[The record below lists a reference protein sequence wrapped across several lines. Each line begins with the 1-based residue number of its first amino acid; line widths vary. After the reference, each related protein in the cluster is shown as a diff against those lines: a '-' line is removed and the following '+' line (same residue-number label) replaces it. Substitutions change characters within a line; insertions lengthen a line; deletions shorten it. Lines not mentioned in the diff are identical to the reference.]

1 MKGEREVTMKT
12 TLMGKTRTD
21 KTSEVEKRN
30 DKTESELRT
39 KKQVVG
45 RERKKIEAG
54 GESV

>member
-1 MKGEREVTMKT
+1 MKGEREVTMNT

-39 KKQVVG
+39 KKQKSG
-45 RERKKIEAG
+45 GERERK
-54 GESV
+54 